1 MKSVLFLATALFGQG
16 ISLTTHDIMPEKD
29 IQTGE
34 FNVSLTITELLG
46 ETSAKR
52 YESIIASDEAVKW
65 EIFVPENYD
74 TENPAGIEQ
83 SKIMVIRKMTHRNPK
98 KRDFRR
104 AIEYLD
110 INESD

>member
-52 YESIIASDEAVKW
+52 YESIIASDQAVEW

-74 TENPAGIEQ
+74 TENPAGILDQ
-83 SKIMVIRKMTHRNPK
+83 GKPLRIPYRHLRSGAQIDRK
-98 KRDFRR
+98 
-104 AIEYLD
+104 
-110 INESD
+110 SV